1 MFFQFHLCFRTEA
14 KFTKNIYY
22 NVDFLFLLDVKFIL
36 VINKY
41 KSYLCK
47 NFKAPKVGDT

>member
-1 MFFQFHLCFRTEA
+1 M
-14 KFTKNIYY
+14 
-22 NVDFLFLLDVKFIL
+22 DVKLIL

-47 NFKAPKVGDT
+47 NFKAPKVGDTY